1 MKFKSSPLGVV
12 ALVVG
17 VDGFAGEPDGDVAI
31 YIYIYIYIYRVRWLM
46 DSCSQLQDDI
56 TCI

>member
-31 YIYIYIYIYRVRWLM
+31 YIYIYIYIELDGSYILARNYKM
-46 DSCSQLQDDI
+46 
-56 TCI
+56 T

>member
-31 YIYIYIYIYRVRWLM
+31 YIYIYIYIYIGLDGSWILARNYKM
-46 DSCSQLQDDI
+46 
-56 TCI
+56 T

>member
-31 YIYIYIYIYRVRWLM
+31 YIYRVRWLIY
-46 DSCSQLQDDI
+46 SCSQLQDDI

>member
-31 YIYIYIYIYRVRWLM
+31 YIYIYIGLDGSWILARNYKM
-46 DSCSQLQDDI
+46 
-56 TCI
+56 T

>member
-31 YIYIYIYIYRVRWLM
+31 YIYIYIYIY
-46 DSCSQLQDDI
+46 I
-56 TCI
+56 

>member
-31 YIYIYIYIYRVRWLM
+31 YIYIYIYIGLDGSWILARNYKM
-46 DSCSQLQDDI
+46 
-56 TCI
+56 T

>member
-31 YIYIYIYIYRVRWLM
+31 YIYIYRVRWLM